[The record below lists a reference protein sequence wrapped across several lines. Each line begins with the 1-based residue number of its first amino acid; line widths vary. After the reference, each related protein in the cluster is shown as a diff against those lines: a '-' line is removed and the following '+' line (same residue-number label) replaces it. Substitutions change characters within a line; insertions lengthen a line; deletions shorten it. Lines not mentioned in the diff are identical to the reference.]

1 MDNSLG
7 KKDKLI
13 IRKMN
18 REEVEFAIEMAA
30 AEGWNPGIHDGELF
44 YEADPEGFFIA
55 ELEGKPVG
63 CASAVA
69 YDNDFGF
76 LGLYVVKPEFQKKGI
91 GMRLTEKCL
100 EHMGDRNIGLD
111 GVVENEI
118 KYQKIMKFRSSYSN
132 LRYEGRGGGE
142 IPDGL
147 VNDGLVNDGLVN
159 ISKIP
164 FEKLLEYD
172 RRMFPAPRSDFL
184 KKWITQPDSY
194 AFAALE
200 AGDLKG
206 YGVIRKCRVGC
217 KIGPLFANDQG
228 TAEKIFRALKASV
241 PEELIYLDV
250 PEPNKKAVEIAKK
263 YNMNV
268 MFRTIRMYSRK
279 EPDIELD
286 KVYGVTSFELG

>member
-1 MDNSLG
+1 MRILTVMD
-7 KKDKLI
+7 KDPEKIENLK
-13 IRKMN
+13 IRKMS
-18 REEVEFAIEMAA
+18 REEAEFAIEMAA
-30 AEGWNPGIHDGELF
+30 FEGWNPGIHDGELF
-44 YEADPEGFFIA
+44 YEADNEGFFIA
-55 ELEGKPVG
+55 EIDGKPVG

-76 LGLYVVKPEFQKKGI
+76 LGLYVVKPGLQNKGI
-91 GMRLTEKCL
+91 GMKLTEKCL
-100 EHMGDRNIGLD
+100 EHLGDRNIGLD
-111 GVVENEI
+111 GVVENEE
-118 KYQKIMKFRSSYSN
+118 KYQKVMKFKSSYSN
-132 LRYEGRGGGE
+132 LRFEGRGGGE
-142 IPDGL
+142 IPNGL
-147 VNDGLVNDGLVN
+147 VK
-159 ISKIP
+159 ISKVP

-172 RRMFPAPRSDFL
+172 RRMFPAPRPGFL
-184 KKWITQPDSY
+184 KKWVNQPDSY

-206 YGVIRKCRVGC
+206 YGVIRKCHAGY
-217 KIGPLFANDQG
+217 KIGPLFADDKV
-228 TAEKIFRALKASV
+228 TAEKIFRALRASV

-263 YNMNV
+263 YHMNV

>member
-132 LRYEGRGGGE
+132 LRYEGRGGE
-142 IPDGL
+142 IP
-147 VNDGLVNDGLVN
+147 DGLVNDGLVN

-172 RRMFPAPRSDFL
+172 RRMFPAPRSGFL
-184 KKWITQPDSY
+184 KKWVNQPDSY

-241 PEELIYLDV
+241 PEELVYLDV

>member
-1 MDNSLG
+1 MDNDSEEIKGL
-7 KKDKLI
+7 K
-13 IRKMN
+13 IRRMS
-18 REEVEFAIEMAA
+18 REEAEFAIKMAA

-55 ELEGKPVG
+55 ELEGNPVG

-69 YDNDFGF
+69 YDNEFGF
-76 LGLYVVKPEFQKKGI
+76 FGLYVVKPEFQKKGI
-91 GMRLTEKCL
+91 GMKLTEKCL
-100 EHMGDRNIGLD
+100 EHMGNRNIGLD

-118 KYQKIMKFRSSYSN
+118 KYQKVMKFRSSYSN

-147 VNDGLVNDGLVN
+147 VK
-159 ISKIP
+159 ISKVP

-172 RRMFPAPRSDFL
+172 RRMFPAPRPGFL
-184 KKWITQPDSY
+184 KKWVTQPDSY
-194 AFAALE
+194 SFAALK
-200 AGDLKG
+200 AGALKG
-206 YGVIRKCRVGC
+206 YGVIRKCRVGY
-217 KIGPLFANDQG
+217 KIGPLFADDLD

-241 PEELIYLDV
+241 PEETIYIDI
-250 PEPNKKAVEIAKK
+250 PEPNEKAMEIAKK
-263 YNMNV
+263 YHMNV
-268 MFRTIRMYSRK
+268 MFRTVRMYSQK

>member
-1 MDNSLG
+1 MDKNSETIKNL
-7 KKDKLI
+7 K
-13 IRKMN
+13 IRKMS
-18 REEVEFAIEMAA
+18 REEAEFAIEMAA
-30 AEGWNPGIHDGELF
+30 AEGWNPGVHDGELF

-55 ELEGKPVG
+55 ELEGKPAG
-63 CASAVA
+63 CASAVV

-91 GMRLTEKCL
+91 GMKLTEKCL
-100 EHMGDRNIGLD
+100 EHLGDRNIGLD
-111 GVVENEI
+111 GVVENEE
-118 KYQKIMKFRSSYSN
+118 KYQKAMKFKSSYSN
-132 LRYEGRGGGE
+132 LRYQGKGGGE
-142 IPDGL
+142 TPDGM
-147 VNDGLVNDGLVN
+147 VKVSEV
-159 ISKIP
+159 P
-164 FEKLLEYD
+164 FGKLLEYD
-172 RRMFPAPRSDFL
+172 RRMFPALRPGFL
-184 KKWITQPDSY
+184 KKWINQPDSY
-194 AFAALE
+194 AFATLE

-206 YGVIRKCRVGC
+206 YGVIRKCRVGY

-241 PEELIYLDV
+241 PGEFIYLDV
-250 PEPNKKAVEIAKK
+250 PEPNKKAVEMAEK